1 MTAAVR
7 FAFTLTD
14 TRNGSSTYDKGGAGV
29 VEREILIVDEALADH
44 LELDEHLALAKELAQ
59 RAHILS
65 RNTRTSVADCVSPG
79 LRSHCDHLLD
89 RLEAFIAVT
98 LGLHIRLHAH
108 GLGTVQIEHLQR
120 GIVNQRIS

>member
-1 MTAAVR
+1 MTTTVR

-14 TRNGSSTYDKGGAGV
+14 TRNGSSTYDKGGSGV
-29 VEREILIVDEALADH
+29 VEREILVVDEALADH

-65 RNTRTSVADCVSPG
+65 RNTRTSVADYVSPG
-79 LRSHCDHLLD
+79 LKSHCDHLLD
-89 RLEAFIAVT
+89 RLEAFVAIT
-98 LGLHIRLHAH
+98 LGLHVRLHAR